1 MSTESAIPI
10 LSLKE
15 FNGQQGAFTDS
26 LGAAYREFG
35 FVGVQ
40 DHGLDQA
47 LIDEAYAAFKAFF
60 ALPAAVK
67 AKYHRAGIGGARG
80 YTGYGTEH
88 AKDHAVPDL
97 KEFWHVGREIALDS
111 DNPCPDQ
118 LLPNVWPEEVADFKQ
133 AALKLYNRLDQI
145 GSTMLSAMA
154 IDLGLPANWFDSTIN
169 YGNSILRPIHYPPVD
184 PNQAAAGAVRAAQ
197 HEDINLI
204 TLLIG
209 SKEQGLEILT
219 RGGQW
224 IPVATLPGSI
234 VVNVGDMLQRLTNH
248 VYRSTTHRVIN
259 PPDQDMSRSRYSVP
273 FFLHPNPDF
282 EIKTL
287 SGCISAD
294 NPDRYPESISA
305 HGYLMERL
313 QEIGLLKKDS

>member
-1 MSTESAIPI
+1 MSNESAIPI
-10 LSLKE
+10 LSLTDFE
-15 FNGQQGAFTDS
+15 GQRGPFTDA

-47 LIDEAYAAFKAFF
+47 LIDEAYEAFRAFF
-60 ALPAAVK
+60 ALPTEVK
-67 AKYHRAGIGGARG
+67 AKYHRPGIGGARG

-97 KEFWHVGREIALDS
+97 KEFWHVGRELGA
-111 DNPCPDQ
+111 DNPCPEQ
-118 LLPNVWPEEVADFKQ
+118 LLPNVWPEEVANFRQ
-133 AALKLYNRLDQI
+133 AALALYNQLDQI

-154 IDLGLPANWFDSTIN
+154 IDLGLSANWFDRTIH

-184 PNQAAAGAVRAAQ
+184 PDQAAAGAVRAAQ

-219 RGGQW
+219 RGGDW

-259 PPDQDMSRSRYSVP
+259 PPGQDMSRSRYSVP

-287 SGCISAD
+287 PECITPD
-294 NPDRYPESISA
+294 NPDRYPQSITA

-313 QEIGLLKKDS
+313 EEIGLLKKPS